1 MAEAISAG
9 DASAHFLNAIEPEKA
24 RDERPEVERFV
35 EWFGTEREMGT
46 LTGDDIDT
54 YLRERF
60 PDILTGAADATED
73 TEPEL
78 DAASAVQ
85 IEPLRAFLAYAS
97 RLAFT
102 DENLVPHLRLGDH
115 AGGSRG
121 GAGAAAELGGR
132 AYYVTIEGVASL
144 ERELGELK
152 SRRPD
157 IARELHAAM
166 ADKDFRE
173 NAPLDAARDQQAH
186 LEARIR
192 SIEDQLR
199 HAVII
204 DPETKGGRANV
215 GSTVK
220 VLNLN
225 ADREQTFQ
233 LVSPSEVDPADG
245 KISVESPVGSAVID
259 HVPGD
264 EVTVQA
270 PAGSVRL
277 RVLEVVG

>member
-35 EWFGTEREMGT
+35 DWVGAEREMNS
-46 LTGDDIDT
+46 LTGDEIDT

-60 PDILTGAADATED
+60 PDLPADAGGDAE
-73 TEPEL
+73 EGEL
-78 DAASAVQ
+78 DDAAAAQ

-102 DENLVPHLRLGDH
+102 EENLVPHLRLGER
-115 AGGSRG
+115 AGGARG
-121 GAGAAAELGGR
+121 GAGAAAELGGK
-132 AYYVTIEGVASL
+132 AYYVTLEGVASL
-144 ERELGELK
+144 EHELEELKGRRPEIAGEL
-152 SRRPD
+152 R
-157 IARELHAAM
+157 AAM

-192 SIEDQLR
+192 VIEDQLR

-204 DPETKGGRANV
+204 DPETKRGRANV

-220 VLNLN
+220 VLNLS

-264 EVTVQA
+264 EVEVKA

-277 RVLEVVG
+277 RVLEVEG

>member
-9 DASAHFLNAIEPEKA
+9 DASAHFLNAMEPEKA

-35 EWFGTEREMGT
+35 EWVGAEREMHA
-46 LTGDDIDT
+46 LTGDVIDA

-60 PDILTGAADATED
+60 PDVLGGDAEDDADEA
-73 TEPEL
+73 EL
-78 DAASAVQ
+78 DDASAGQ

-102 DENLVPHLRLGDH
+102 EENLVPHLRLGEG
-115 AGGSRG
+115 AGGARG
-121 GAGAAAELGGR
+121 GAGAAAELGGK
-132 AYYVTIEGVASL
+132 AYYVTIEGVAAL
-144 ERELGELK
+144 EHELDELK
-152 SRRPD
+152 SRRPE
-157 IARELHAAM
+157 IASELRAAM

-192 SIEDQLR
+192 VIEDQLR

-204 DPETKGGRANV
+204 DPEAKRGRANV

-220 VLNLN
+220 VLNLD

-233 LVSPSEVDPADG
+233 LVSPSEVDPPGG

-264 EVTVQA
+264 EVLVQA
-270 PAGSVRL
+270 PAGAVRL
-277 RVLEVVG
+277 RVLEVEG

>member
-24 RDERPEVERFV
+24 REERPEVERFV
-35 EWFGTEREMGT
+35 EWLGAEREMGA
-46 LTGDDIDT
+46 LGGDEIAA

-60 PDILTGAADATED
+60 PDAPAADDE
-73 TEPEL
+73 ESEL
-78 DAASAVQ
+78 DEASAAQ

-102 DENLVPHLRLGDH
+102 EENLVPHLRLGEG
-115 AGGSRG
+115 AGGARG
-121 GAGAAAELGGR
+121 GAGAAAELGGK
-132 AYYVTIEGVASL
+132 AYYVTLEGLAAL
-144 ERELGELK
+144 EQELEDLK
-152 SRRPD
+152 ARRPE
-157 IARELHAAM
+157 IASELRAAM

-192 SIEDQLR
+192 VIEDQLR

-204 DPETKGGRANV
+204 DPETKRGRANV

-220 VLNLN
+220 VLNLSQ
-225 ADREQTFQ
+225 DREQTFQ

-264 EVTVQA
+264 EVEVQA

-277 RVLEVVG
+277 RVLEVEG